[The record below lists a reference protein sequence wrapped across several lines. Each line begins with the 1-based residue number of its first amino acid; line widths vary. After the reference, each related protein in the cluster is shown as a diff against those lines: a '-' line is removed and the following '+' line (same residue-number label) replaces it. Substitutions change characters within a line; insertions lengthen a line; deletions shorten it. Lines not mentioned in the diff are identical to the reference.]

1 MRILDILKKEE
12 IKIGLIATEK
22 SSCLAEMLDI
32 LIANHKL
39 KSTSKDTI
47 LKELMAREELG
58 STGIGQGVAIPH
70 TRTSEVTTHMACF
83 GTSRTGVDFNSLD
96 GDPVYLVFLLLSPK
110 SVPPEKA
117 GDSLKILSA
126 VSRLLKDK
134 FFRQAMRGAESPE
147 QAYDILKEENTTS

>member
-12 IKIGLIATEK
+12 IKIGLTTTEK

-32 LIANHKL
+32 LTANRKL
-39 KSTSKDTI
+39 KPASKDI
-47 LKELMAREELG
+47 VLKELMAREELG

-70 TRTSEVTTHMACF
+70 TRTSEVTTHVACF
-83 GTSRTGVDFNSLD
+83 GTSKTGVDFNSLD

-110 SVPPEKA
+110 SVPQEKA

-134 FFRQAMRGAESPE
+134 FFRQAMRGTENPG
-147 QAYDILKEENTTS
+147 QAYDILKEEDTGN